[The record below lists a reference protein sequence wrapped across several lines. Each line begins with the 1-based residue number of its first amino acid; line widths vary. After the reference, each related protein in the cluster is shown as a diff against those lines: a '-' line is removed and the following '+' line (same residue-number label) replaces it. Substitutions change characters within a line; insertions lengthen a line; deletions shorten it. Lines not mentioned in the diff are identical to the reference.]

1 MTDDTD
7 AALIVRCRNGDRIAF
22 DALLTRYERQ
32 VFSAAFRILH
42 NREDA
47 IDVTQTA
54 FLRAYEHFDRYDAGQ
69 RFDSWVYRIAVNE
82 ALDLVRARRPSESLA
97 DDALDEQPGPEETAA
112 HDQDDALMQVAL
124 MQLKVEYRVVIVLK
138 HLQGCAYEEI
148 AGILECPVKTVKSR
162 LFTARQALRD
172 VLVAKGGL

>member
-22 DALLTRYERQ
+22 DALLSRYERQ

-82 ALDLVRARRPSESLA
+82 ALDLVRARRHPNRWPTTRSTSSPDPRKPPRTIRTTL
-97 DDALDEQPGPEETAA
+97 LC
-112 HDQDDALMQVAL
+112 
-124 MQLKVEYRVVIVLK
+124 R
-138 HLQGCAYEEI
+138 
-148 AGILECPVKTVKSR
+148 SR
-162 LFTARQALRD
+162 
-172 VLVAKGGL
+172 